1 MADTYLI
8 GNAHIDPVWLW
19 KWRDGFAE
27 VMSTFRSA
35 LDRMKEFPDFK
46 FTSACS
52 VYYELI
58 EKMDPEMF
66 EEIKERVKEG
76 RWSIVGGWVLQP
88 DCNMPDGESF
98 ARHALIGQRFF
109 KEKLGVTANT
119 GYNVDSFGHSA
130 GLPKILKA
138 SGMDNYVFMR
148 PSVEEQG
155 RNESVF
161 SWESDD
167 GSSVKAY
174 RIPLRYCIQTTDE
187 VIQVNQMA
195 KDNGHPMMA
204 FYGVGNHGGGP
215 TIKLIEEI
223 NALDIDKKHSTV
235 DEYFGLFDKDSLP
248 VIKGELQHHARG
260 CYSACASAKSAN
272 RKGEQAL
279 LAAEKICVMANK
291 LAGYKYPKKKFKKA
305 WKNVLFNQFHD
316 VIGGCSIKPAYDDAA
331 YLYGE
336 AMSVAEQELYYAMQK
351 IAWNIDTLKG
361 ETLPSRIERNWK
373 TWEHEV
379 LGTPV
384 IVFNPHTWA
393 TKAFIVLNDQFTKV
407 TDENGNEIPFQ
418 LIRGDQTNGDK
429 DNRYAA
435 FCADVPAYGY
445 ATYRVFQ
452 KKESE
457 KTFENEFTVSETV
470 IENSKIKVEIDSFT
484 GDICKIYDKEKD
496 EYIVDHKCRAVLLD
510 ETDCDTWAHD
520 KVTLGEV
527 VGMFVDAKLHV
538 IETGPS
544 RAVVRSISRY
554 NDSTLT
560 RDFILLAGDD
570 RVTVNAKVD
579 FHEKHK
585 VLKFT
590 FPMTDNVT
598 LAKTA
603 YGIAAREGYTG
614 EEPCLSFVANG
625 KIAVANDCKYGY
637 DTENG
642 EFRMT
647 VVRGAIY
654 ADHYGKRD
662 EFCPYMDQG
671 LQELS
676 YSVFRHTSV
685 ADTERKAS
693 ELNFAPTHIMG
704 SFHKGYLPENMSCFE
719 SDSDNVMV
727 SCIKQSEDGEDA
739 IVRVYET
746 DGKDTKAEMKLFG
759 KKIGCDITHC
769 AIKTLREDGSETD
782 ILEMKNK

>member
-1 MADTYLI
+1 MADVYLI

-19 KWRDGFAE
+19 RWKDGFSE

-88 DCNMPDGESF
+88 DCNMLDGESF

-223 NALDIDKKHSTV
+223 NALDIDQKHSTV
-235 DEYFGLFDKDSLP
+235 DEYFGLFDKASLP

-260 CYSACASAKSAN
+260 CYSACGSVKNAN
-272 RKGEQAL
+272 RKGEQYL
-279 LAAEKICVMANK
+279 LAAERLCVMANK

-316 VIGGCSIKPAYDDAA
+316 VIGGCSIKPAYDEAE

-336 AMSVAEQELYYAMQK
+336 AMSVAEQEIYFAMQK
-351 IAWNIDTLKG
+351 IAWSIDTLKG
-361 ETLPSRIERNWK
+361 EALPSRIERNWK
-373 TWEHEV
+373 NWEHEV

-393 TKAFIVLNDQFTKV
+393 TKAFVVVNEKSTKV
-407 TDENGNEIPFQ
+407 TDEDGNEIPFQ
-418 LIRGDQTNGDK
+418 YIRGDQTNGDI
-429 DNRYAA
+429 DNVYTA
-435 FCADVPAYGY
+435 FYVDVPAYGY
-445 ATYRVFQ
+445 ATYRIFMR
-452 KKESE
+452 KESE
-457 KTFENEFTVSETV
+457 KTFENEFTVTKNT
-470 IENSKIKVEIDSFT
+470 IENAKIKVEIDTFT

-496 EYIVDHKCRAVLLD
+496 EYILDHKCRAVLLD
-510 ETDCDTWAHD
+510 ESACDTWAHD

-527 VGMFVDAKLHV
+527 VGMFVDAKLHI
-538 IETGPS
+538 IEAGPS
-544 RAVVRSISRY
+544 RAVIRSVARY

-560 RDFILLAGDD
+560 RDFIVYADDD
-570 RVTVNAKVD
+570 RVTVKAKID
-579 FHEKHK
+579 FREKHK
-585 VLKFT
+585 MLKFT
-590 FPMTDNVT
+590 FPMTEEAT
-598 LAKTA
+598 LVKTA
-603 YGIAAREGYTG
+603 YSVITRNGYTG
-614 EEPCLSFVANG
+614 EEPCLSFIANG
-625 KIAVANDCKYGY
+625 KIAVANDNKYGY
-637 DTENG
+637 DSENG
-642 EFRMT
+642 ELRLS
-647 VVRGAIY
+647 VARGAVY
-654 ADHYGKRD
+654 ADHYGVRD
-662 EFCPYMDQG
+662 EFCEYMDQG
-671 LQELS
+671 VQELS
-676 YSVFRHTSV
+676 YSVFRHKSV
-685 ADTERKAS
+685 TDTERKAS

-704 SFHKGYLPENMSCFE
+704 SFHKGHLPENMSCFE

-727 SCIKQSEDGEDA
+727 SCIKQSEDGDSA

-746 DGKDTKAEMKLFG
+746 EGKDTNAELTLFG

-769 AIKTLREDGSETD
+769 AIKTMREDGTETD
-782 ILEMKNK
+782 ILEMKN